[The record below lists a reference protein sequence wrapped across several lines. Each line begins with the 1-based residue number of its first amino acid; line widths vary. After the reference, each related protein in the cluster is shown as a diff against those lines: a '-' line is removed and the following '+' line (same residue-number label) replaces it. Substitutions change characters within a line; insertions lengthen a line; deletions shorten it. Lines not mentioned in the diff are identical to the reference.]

1 MFKFSNMHDVKNR
14 VEAIDISSCKV
25 REILGFSSPMNKIGR
40 PNYLSYEKD
49 YFIVAATDI

>member
-1 MFKFSNMHDVKNR
+1 MHDVKNR